1 MRTTSTSTRT
11 PTRESCT
18 CEHALRARSLRCTPL
33 DVCVTRTSWLKVFL
47 SLTSSHLHTC
57 AFLSDLTF
65 LPFYF
70 DLTFTVLFH
79 FSFLMHP
86 EQHTELDNLNTMQHN
101 LRTSAKGSN
110 DAYDVS
116 VSLTAQKSRRVPNT
130 SFFNETTSDEWTWAK
145 ENKTTPAD
153 DNQRLQVRKIE
164 KKIPSNGAESTKINT
179 YPHKIWKKNEK
190 STKVEIPI
198 DTKYKKNTN

>member
-1 MRTTSTSTRT
+1 MAQTSSTSTSSRT
-11 PTRESCT
+11 PKRASYT

-79 FSFLMHP
+79 FSFLMLP
-86 EQHTELDNLNTMQHN
+86 EQHTELDNLITMQPN
-101 LRTSAKGSN
+101 LRTSAKRNN
-110 DAYDVS
+110 DAFDVS
-116 VSLTAQKSRRVPNT
+116 VSLTGYEPNDMVFNATTPRVPSPT
-130 SFFNETTSDEWTWAK
+130 LPRHRTWT
-145 ENKTTPAD
+145 KTTL
-153 DNQRLQVRKIE
+153 R
-164 KKIPSNGAESTKINT
+164 ST
-179 YPHKIWKKNEK
+179 
-190 STKVEIPI
+190 S
-198 DTKYKKNTN
+198 